1 MAFFKQIT
9 EKYETDRDAICLLEY
24 VIKNS
29 YCWNALGMLCGNI
42 EVLWAQIKYYKRYY
56 GKDNRNLL
64 NHYVLSFDTCHYE
77 KDVEFHTI
85 LMCANMLSRY
95 FYEYQPI
102 WGIHLHDTHY
112 HIHIVTNTINVR
124 NGKRYHAGKGE
135 FKNFLLWLANEL
147 KDYHI
152 ALLGVTYYDERGHL
166 KYGDVPSNYLY
177 ENKNPF
183 EYSMNEGKR
192 I

>member
-1 MAFFKQIT
+1 M
-9 EKYETDRDAICLLEY
+9 
-24 VIKNS
+24 
-29 YCWNALGMLCGNI
+29 
-42 EVLWAQIKYYKRYY
+42 
-56 GKDNRNLL
+56 
-64 NHYVLSFDTCHYE
+64 
-77 KDVEFHTI
+77 
-85 LMCANMLSRY
+85 
-95 FYEYQPI
+95 
-102 WGIHLHDTHY
+102 
-112 HIHIVTNTINVR
+112 R

-166 KYGDVPSNYLY
+166 KYGNVPSNYLY

-183 EYSMNEGKR
+183 EYSMNEGKG